1 MLVEIAKQ
9 ILAGYAT
16 VAIAILIFFLWRIAS
31 FYEAASGKRVGHRFL
46 LLPSALLSGGAIWY
60 LGHEVDFVGRPV
72 GDLLLFCGGVLLF
85 VFSSRLTRLMT
96 GER

>member
-9 ILAGYAT
+9 LLAGY
-16 VAIAILIFFLWRIAS
+16 VAVVIAALIFFLWRIAS

-46 LLPSALLSGGAIWY
+46 LLPSALLSVGAVWY
-60 LGHEVDFVGRPV
+60 LWHEVDFVGHPV
-72 GDLLLFCGGVLLF
+72 GDFFLFSGGVLLF
-85 VFSSRLTRLMT
+85 LFSSRLTRLMT